1 MNKKTI
7 LLYLNHHGLTL
18 GSVESITGGMFASSA
33 VDIPGA
39 SATFKGAI
47 VTYSKEIK
55 IRLAGVSPETIST
68 YGLVSSKT
76 AIEMAQGGQKHLGVD
91 YCISF
96 TGNAGPGRQ
105 DNRPV
110 GDVYIALTIKDE
122 CIVEH
127 FNFEGSRN
135 EIRKAV
141 VNKGWE
147 MLERVIK
154 EQKDNYL

>member
-18 GSVESITGGMFASSA
+18 GAVESLTGGMFASSA

-39 SATFKGAI
+39 STTFRGAI
-47 VTYSKEIK
+47 VTYATEVKVK
-55 IRLAGVSPETIST
+55 LAGVAPETIEN
-68 YGLVSSKT
+68 YGVVSSKT
-76 AIEMAQGGQKHLGVD
+76 AMEMAKGGQRQLGVD
-91 YCISF
+91 YCLSF
-96 TGNAGPGRQ
+96 TGNAGPGVQ
-105 DNRPV
+105 DSRPV

-127 FNFEGSRN
+127 HLFEGTRM
-135 EIRKAV
+135 EIRKAC

-147 MLERVIK
+147 LLERVIK
-154 EQKDNYL
+154 ERKENYL

>member
-18 GSVESITGGMFASSA
+18 GAVESLTGGMFASSA

-39 SATFKGAI
+39 SATFRGAI
-47 VTYSKEIK
+47 VTYAIEVKVK
-55 IRLAGVSPETIST
+55 LAGVAPETIEN
-68 YGLVSSKT
+68 YGVVSS
-76 AIEMAQGGQKHLGVD
+76 L
-91 YCISF
+91 SF
-96 TGNAGPGRQ
+96 TGNAGPGVQ
-105 DNRPV
+105 DSRPV

-127 FNFEGSRN
+127 HLFEGTRM
-135 EIRKAV
+135 EIRKAC

-147 MLERVIK
+147 LLERVIK
-154 EQKDNYL
+154 ERKENYL